1 MACSKQQLKYTRY
14 IQLLTLYNEGDITAA
29 QSDELDQL
37 EDEIAA
43 EQEHNNS

>member
-1 MACSKQQLKYTRY
+1 MASSKKQLKYTRY
-14 IQLLTLYNEGDITAA
+14 IQLLTLYNEGDITAD
-29 QSDELDQL
+29 QSEELDQL